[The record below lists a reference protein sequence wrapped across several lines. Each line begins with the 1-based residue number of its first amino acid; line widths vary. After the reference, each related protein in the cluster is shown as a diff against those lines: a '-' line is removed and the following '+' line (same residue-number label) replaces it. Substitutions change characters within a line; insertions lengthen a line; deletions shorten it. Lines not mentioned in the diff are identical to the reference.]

1 MLNRS
6 FVLVDDDADD
16 AAIFYEALNQI
27 GSDIKFHTAEN
38 GLRLFELLL
47 EYTPDVIFLDIN
59 MPKMGGWE
67 TLRRLKGSSEYNNI
81 PVIMYSTSS
90 AKKDIDLAYSLG
102 AVLFITKPEDF
113 RKLVKILGI
122 IAEGLQAAQI
132 SSLKDLTNVRIN

>member
-67 TLRRLKGSSEYNNI
+67 TLRRLKGSSEHNNI